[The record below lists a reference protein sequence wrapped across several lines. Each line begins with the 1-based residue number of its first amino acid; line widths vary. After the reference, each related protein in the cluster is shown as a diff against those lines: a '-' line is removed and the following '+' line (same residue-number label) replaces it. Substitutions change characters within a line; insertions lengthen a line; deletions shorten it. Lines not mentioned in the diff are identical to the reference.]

1 MGKAENAVRTELKNI
16 SIRRNQIVHEGDY
29 ITSNTSR
36 QSIEKADVDEVIDFI
51 ELLTSLDKGTQP
63 FVVCDG

>member
-51 ELLTSLDKGTQP
+51 ELLGTAIYTL
-63 FVVCDG
+63 VR